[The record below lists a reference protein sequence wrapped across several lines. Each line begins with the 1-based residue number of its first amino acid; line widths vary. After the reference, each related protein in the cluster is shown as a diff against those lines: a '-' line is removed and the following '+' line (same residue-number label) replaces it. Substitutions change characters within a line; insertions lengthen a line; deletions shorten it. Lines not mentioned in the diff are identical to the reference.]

1 MPSVGNILLS
11 QGPVALRVTARPAGP
26 LHANSINPGAGLAN
40 VGQPV
45 HAWPQRL
52 TGRILGCGGVW
63 GDRGPSGAGLAPPVT
78 GNGEQAAFPVAGRGL
93 CVPGGQ
99 AAAGLQLPRTRARLT
114 GRGPVPRPQIN
125 ERGVA
130 FRYGSVVFNVQ
141 MTYDGRHTAHST
153 LQGSRRRTC
162 GIRSL
167 WPVPS
172 NETATVRR
180 VARLGF
186 PVLFLCITVPLF
198 GGGCWRNILP
208 FRRTIAPARGTNGWR
223 APRICRRRAA

>member
-1 MPSVGNILLS
+1 MSDNLFTQAPNA
-11 QGPVALRVTARPAGP
+11 P
-26 LHANSINPGAGLAN
+26 PGAF
-40 VGQPV
+40 
-45 HAWPQRL
+45 
-52 TGRILGCGGVW
+52 LGCGGVL

-78 GNGEQAAFPVAGRGL
+78 GNGEQAAFQVAGRGL

-114 GRGPVPRPQIN
+114 GRGPVPRPPIN

-162 GIRSL
+162 GIWSL

-186 PVLFLCITVPLF
+186 PILFLCITVPLF
-198 GGGCWRNILP
+198 GGGRAGGTSCLSGALSLLP
-208 FRRTIAPARGTNGWR
+208 AAPTGGVSPGFAGGARPERR
-223 APRICRRRAA
+223 